1 MDESPKIPIVKKH
14 DSALVTGLNGGN
26 LAIAAAERHP
36 VDVLQRSGQAAL
48 SNPYH
53 DLNFIRSIYGC
64 GLAMEMA
71 AERQMAR
78 KEKAM
83 GMSQIGG
90 LYEDIVLGNDATLQ
104 FSDFMSL
111 PENRAEL
118 PKSVLHVSMER
129 QLKNL

>member
-1 MDESPKIPIVKKH
+1 MDESPKIPLVKKL
-14 DSALVTGLNGGN
+14 DSALKTGLNGGN

-36 VDVLQRSGQAAL
+36 VDCLQRSGPPATG
-48 SNPYH
+48 NPYH
-53 DLNFIRSIYGC
+53 DLNFIRSLYGS

-83 GMSQIGG
+83 GMSKIGG
-90 LYEDIVLGNDATLQ
+90 LYEDIVMGNDITLQ
-104 FSDFMSL
+104 YSDFMSQ
-111 PENRAEL
+111 PEKSAEL
-118 PKSVLHVSMER
+118 PKSVFHAIMER